1 MGTGKRRGIAFLL
14 AGLAGLTISLIPI
27 LGAKAGWF
35 DGKSYSFWVSGSGSM
50 LPMYQE
56 HQRAFGDAPTLLTG
70 TVSGVLVS
78 FSDENTSAGLP
89 SGQAWLKFTITEA
102 GTLPGAVGG
111 IGYLAVWD
119 LTAPPGETLTFPL
132 TSPPSGSMIG
142 PATYTFDDG
151 RPPVQPEVFLYG
163 DEAFGE
169 VWWYPIACGAMLSGA
184 TSATFEILVQYPEP
198 ATIALLGAG
207 TLGVVGACMRKQRNE
222 RLRKGP

>member
-1 MGTGKRRGIAFLL
+1 
-14 AGLAGLTISLIPI
+14 
-27 LGAKAGWF
+27 
-35 DGKSYSFWVSGSGSM
+35 M

-102 GTLPGAVGG
+102 GTLLGAVEG
-111 IGYLAVWD
+111 IGFLMVWD
-119 LTAPPGETLTFPL
+119 LLAPPGETLTFPL

-151 RPPVQPEVFLYG
+151 RPPVQPAVSFYG
-163 DEAFGE
+163 NEAFGM
-169 VWWYPIACGAMLSGA
+169 VGWWPIVCGAMLNGA